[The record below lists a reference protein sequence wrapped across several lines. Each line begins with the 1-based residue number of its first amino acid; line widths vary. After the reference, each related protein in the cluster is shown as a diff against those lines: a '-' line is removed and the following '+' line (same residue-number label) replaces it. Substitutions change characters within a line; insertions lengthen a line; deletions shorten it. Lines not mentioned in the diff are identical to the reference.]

1 MKKILLIFGTRPE
14 AIKMLPIYLEIK
26 KQNLF
31 DPIICLTGQHK
42 ELISPVMEIFAVTE
56 NHNLRVMK
64 ENQNLFSLSTNIM
77 IGLENI
83 LIKEQPNL
91 VLVHGDTTSST
102 IAALSSFYLKI
113 PIAHIEAGLRSFN
126 AYSPFP
132 EEMNRNLTSKLAS
145 YHFSPTNTS
154 KNNLIHEGII
164 EKKIFVTGN
173 TGIDALKYILNK
185 KNQADLNDDV
195 GYALS
200 KTSRGKK
207 IILITGHRR
216 ENFGENF
223 KNILFAIKE
232 LAVKFPDIDFVYPMH
247 LNPNI
252 RKPIQEVFA
261 SLDLKNLYFIE
272 PLNYIDFVLF
282 MQKSY
287 LILTDSG
294 GVQEEAPS
302 LGKPVLV
309 MRENTERPE
318 GISAGTCLL
327 VGSDRKLIVDKI
339 SDLIEDK
346 DFYNKMSSIKN
357 PYGDGNSSKLIVNH
371 IKDILLAQ

>member
-185 KNQADLNDDV
+185 KNQADLNDDI

-223 KNILFAIKE
+223 KNILYAIEE